1 MKMTIQEYLDT
12 LKGKKTAVLGI
23 GVSNT
28 PLIHM
33 LRRAGAKVTACDK
46 RSREAF
52 GGKIEDLESLG
63 VKVFLGEDYLD
74 HLSGQDVIFRTPGM
88 RPHYR
93 RYRQRRK
100 DYHDHHY
107 C

>member
-88 RPHYR
+88 RPDLP
-93 RYRQRRK
+93 QLSTAVGVGSLLTS
-100 DYHDHHY
+100 
-107 C
+107 